1 MSDGSVTTDPMRP
14 IRVCHVIHS
23 LQPGG
28 AEDSLCS
35 IAEAAQAANV
45 EVEVVSLLPLEQSR
59 VARRLRRSGTPV
71 MSLNL
76 RSRWDAR
83 ALPAAATLL
92 ASRAPDVIH
101 AHLKHA
107 DVVCAYA
114 SRRTGLPM
122 VSTLHVVENRVNG
135 LGWAKRS
142 AGAWARRR
150 WAHTTIAVSE
160 AQRTWYLDALR
171 ASAEDV
177 VTVRNGVADPPP
189 LEPVERR
196 RIRDGLGADEGELL
210 VATVGIMRPGKG
222 HEDVLSLASAVGTEA
237 KVRFVL
243 AGDGELRAALEA
255 RAEALAP
262 RSAPVLFAGFREDV
276 PSLLAASD
284 LVLHPSHADALPTA
298 LLHALAAGRPTVAYG
313 VGGVPEI
320 VTPDAG
326 IVVEPVDEHALR
338 TAFDRLVSSRALRTE
353 LGAGARRRYEQEFTL
368 EAWMERLRE
377 VYVRV
382 MESSRS

>member
-1 MSDGSVTTDPMRP
+1 MRDASVPSDPLRS

-28 AEDSLCS
+28 AEDSLGS
-35 IAEAAQAANV
+35 IAEAAQVANV

-59 VARRLRRSGTPV
+59 VAQRLRRNGTPV

-83 ALPAAATLL
+83 ALPAAAKLL

-107 DVVCAYA
+107 DLVCAYA
-114 SRRTGLPM
+114 SRKTGLPM
-122 VSTLHVVENRVNG
+122 VSTLHVVEDRVSG

-150 WAHTTIAVSE
+150 GAHTTIAVSD
-160 AQRTWYLDALR
+160 AQRTWYVDALG
-171 ASAEDV
+171 ASADHV

-189 LEPVERR
+189 LELFERQ
-196 RIRDGLGADEGELL
+196 RIRDGLGVGQGELL

-222 HEDVLSLASAVGTEA
+222 HEDVLSLAAAVGADA

-243 AGDGELRAALEA
+243 AGDGELRASLEA
-255 RAEALAP
+255 RAAVLAP
-262 RSAPVLFAGFREDV
+262 RSAPVVFAGFRDDV

-298 LLHALAAGRPTVAYG
+298 LLHALAVGRPTAAYG

-320 VTPDAG
+320 VTPTSG
-326 IVVEPVDEHALR
+326 IVVEPLDEDALLA
-338 TAFDRLVSSRALRTE
+338 AFGRLVSSQELRNE

-368 EAWMERLRE
+368 EAWMHRLRE
-377 VYVRV
+377 VYLRA
-382 MESSRS
+382 MGQSRS